1 MVKAADKAARK
12 PTRAELVGWK
22 RLGALVRT
30 TRTELGFTNTERFAA
45 QCDVAQRVI
54 SDLET
59 GNRTNFKTATLSKVE
74 AALGWPAGTA
84 VQIVSDTEFMPPPAA
99 VQSQLLFRQPDFNT
113 DPVLV
118 EVSAVQRL
126 TADLME
132 LAAPPTTAGRKKSDD
147 DVTRLAAA
155 ALPLCLPYLTR
166 LVEDNCLPGKQLHP
180 SVSPHYEAFLT
191 LLKAFAPDD
200 TTGRYVQWLAGDLPE
215 ASGQTVELYMKRYA
229 ESRRNPGLKRAT
241 RRRPSQ
247 LPPDAQS

>member
-1 MVKAADKAARK
+1 MVKAAK
-12 PTRAELVGWK
+12 TELSGWK
-22 RLGALVRT
+22 RLGSLVRA
-30 TRTELGFTNTERFAA
+30 TRTALGFTNTERFAA

-59 GNRTNFKTATLSKVE
+59 GARTNFKPATLSKVE

-84 VQIVSDTEFMPPPAA
+84 VQIVSDPDFTPPAAA
-99 VQSQLLFRQPDFNT
+99 VQSQLLFRQPDFNP

-126 TADLME
+126 TAELME
-132 LAAPPTTAGRKKSDD
+132 LAAPPSTGGRKKSDAT
-147 DVTRLAAA
+147 VTRLAAA

-166 LVEDNCLPGKQLHP
+166 LVEDNCLPGEQLHP
-180 SVSPHYEAFLT
+180 SVRPHYEAFLT
-191 LLKAFAPDD
+191 LLNAFSPDD
-200 TTGRYVQWLAGDLPE
+200 AIGRYVQWLAGDLPE

-229 ESRRNPGLKRAT
+229 ESRRTPGLKRAA

-247 LPPDAQS
+247 LPPDAQG